1 MEPIPNPPQ
10 PSSYLL
16 LASLGHIFIIL
27 GLDARTCLDV
37 DLLGL
42 DFDIAATGLI
52 GGIVQRTDFRAY
64 RLQIGRRRMSHLHL
78 VHWNWEEEEEQEEAQ
93 VAIEAEPS

>member
-1 MEPIPNPPQ
+1 MGGAIPNPAEPRLATATAT
-10 PSSYLL
+10 YLL
-16 LASLGHIFIIL
+16 LASLGHVFIIL
-27 GLDARTCLDV
+27 GLDARTRLDV

-42 DFDIAATGLI
+42 NFDIAAAGLV

-78 VHWNWEEEEEQEEAQ
+78 VHWN
-93 VAIEAEPS
+93 